1 MDKHDEP
8 DWTAATLLE
17 TDVTGLDETRTLSY
31 LRAISQVEARLE
43 AARLQAIEHF
53 SALNGHSDAA
63 PGKLARELKI
73 TRSNAARDTR
83 LAHELT
89 YRLPRTLTALET
101 GDLDPARA
109 AQVAR
114 ATRALSDTQARS
126 VDDRLYP
133 AAVDK
138 NPKPLGEF
146 LRSAVAQEAPGVPR
160 ERSEHTALERTEAP
174 SGQKSGP
181 EQLIALMRELDL
193 VEVDL
198 SISGA
203 AQERKY
209 FGDTRSLRELRLA
222 VLRERLLNEA
232 PAAQPGT
239 SEIWELAQR
248 MTTFSDR
255 VSQSY
260 GYTLDT
266 GRAREPG
273 LTVMDFADV
282 RAFRYR
288 TTHSVRIP
296 MYPVETAQARRR
308 RWRVL
313 PASWRLKKNR
323 DTDQDGYQEG

>member
-8 DWTAATLLE
+8 DWPVATLLE

-89 YRLPRTLTALET
+89 FRLPHTLTALET

-114 ATRALSDTQARS
+114 ATRVLSDTQARS

-133 AAVDK
+133 AALDK
-138 NPKPLGEF
+138 NPKPLGDF
-146 LRSAVAQEAPGVPR
+146 LRSAVAQEAPDVAR
-160 ERSEHTALERTEAP
+160 ERSEHNAPERTEA
-174 SGQKSGP
+174 SSRQQSGP
-181 EQLIALMRELDL
+181 EQLIALLRELDL

-198 SISGA
+198 VISGA
-203 AQERKY
+203 ARQRKY
-209 FGDTRSLRELRLA
+209 RGDPRSLRELRLA
-222 VLRERLLNEA
+222 VLRERLLSD
-232 PAAQPGT
+232 AQATPLST
-239 SEIWELAQR
+239 VQIWELAN
-248 MTTFSDR
+248 MVATFSDR
-255 VSQSY
+255 VSQAY
-260 GYTLDT
+260 GYTPDT
-266 GRAREPG
+266 DRAREPG
-273 LTVMDFADV
+273 LPVIDISYV
-282 RAFRYR
+282 PPFRYKNGI
-288 TTHSVRIP
+288 SVEIARH
-296 MYPVETAQARRR
+296 PVKAARARRR
-308 RWRVL
+308 RWRVF
-313 PASWRLKKNR
+313 PASWRLKKSR
-323 DTDQDGYQEG
+323 DKDQEG